1 MGWVRDRRVVTAL
14 AAAYVTGLVVLV
26 ASPWGWELNRLT
38 VRLYDFFRDDWAVAP
53 RWMLPEH
60 YGVLLN
66 VLLFLPVG
74 VLLVTVAGR
83 RWRSATVASFVT
95 SVVIELVQ
103 WRWLEREGDWT
114 DVVANTLG
122 GMVGAIVVSRLT
134 PDLPPRA
141 PRAER
146 ARRR

>member
-38 VRLYDFFRDDWAVAP
+38 VRLYDFFRNDWSVAP

-66 VLLFLPVG
+66 V
-74 VLLVTVAGR
+74 
-83 RWRSATVASFVT
+83 
-95 SVVIELVQ
+95 LVQ

>member
-1 MGWVRDRRVVTAL
+1 MGWVRDRRLVTAL
-14 AAAYVTGLVVLV
+14 GVAYVAGLAVVV

-38 VRLYDFFRDDWAVAP
+38 VRLYVFFRHDWPVAP
-53 RWMLPEH
+53 RWVVPEH

-74 VLLVTVAGR
+74 ALLVAGAGR
-83 RWRSATVASFVT
+83 RWWWATAASFAT

-122 GMVGAIVVSRLT
+122 GLVGAWAVSRWS
-134 PDLPPRA
+134 PGLPR
-141 PRAER
+141 R
-146 ARRR
+146 ARRSGRARRP